1 NASPSPKPAV
11 PLCRASPAA
20 ARPPCGSGGCAHAHC
35 ALRRRAQFRVT
46 VAMEAGQGPGPSGDA
61 AEREVPR
68 PYVPT
73 EEERR
78 LLKEC
83 AEESFRYRAF
93 PLAAVSMLGTSF
105 LIRKVAG
112 MCGYLAGKISYLPT
126 CSEKFK
132 KLKDSPIGD
141 VLRQAQRHS
150 SPNRSSRKSEFSDVP
165 SQSFTE
171 SSSPRAGFPPS
182 SSYSDDY
189 SSTDRAL
196 SSYEPIPFSASLNE
210 SSPTGITD
218 YAVQEPAPIPEES
231 RKKKGITYEELRNKH
246 RQTYDVMQPPK
257 AETPSKFSQEKPA
270 KEVKVNK
277 YGDTWDE

>member
-1 NASPSPKPAV
+1 
-11 PLCRASPAA
+11 
-20 ARPPCGSGGCAHAHC
+20 
-35 ALRRRAQFRVT
+35 
-46 VAMEAGQGPGPSGDA
+46 MEAGPGPGGGELGDT
-61 AEREVPR
+61 AERELPK

-83 AEESFRYRAF
+83 AEESARYRAF

-105 LIRKVAG
+105 LIKKGILRDSSRFGSFVKVAFAG
-112 MCGYLAGKISYLPT
+112 VCGYMAGKISYLPI

-132 KLKDSPIGD
+132 QLKDSPIGD

-150 SPNRSSRKSEFSDVP
+150 SPIRSSRKSEFSDMP
-165 SQSFTE
+165 PQSYAE
-171 SSSPRAGFPPS
+171 SSSPRAGYPLP

-196 SSYEPIPFSASLNE
+196 SSYEPVPFSASLNE

-218 YAVQEPAPIPEES
+218 YAAQDPAPIPEES

-246 RQTYDVMQPPK
+246 RETYEVMLPPK

>member
-1 NASPSPKPAV
+1 MTITKSKESKDLSSVPK
-11 PLCRASPAA
+11 
-20 ARPPCGSGGCAHAHC
+20 
-35 ALRRRAQFRVT
+35 
-46 VAMEAGQGPGPSGDA
+46 
-61 AEREVPR
+61 

-83 AEESFRYRAF
+83 SEESSRYRAF
-93 PLAAVSMLGTSF
+93 PLAAASMLATSL
-105 LIRKVAG
+105 LIRKGILRDNSRFGSLIKVAFAG
-112 MCGYLAGKISYLPT
+112 TCGYMAGKISYLPI

-132 KLKDSPIGD
+132 RLKDSPIGD

-150 SPNRSSRKSEFSDVP
+150 SHNRSSRKSEFSDMP
-165 SQSFTE
+165 SQAFTE
-171 SSSPRAGFPPS
+171 SSSQRPGSPLA

-196 SSYEPIPFSASLNE
+196 SSYEPVPFSASLNE

-218 YAVQEPAPIPEES
+218 YTVQEPAPIAEEG
-231 RKKKGITYEELRNKH
+231 RKKKGISYEELRNKH
-246 RQTYDVMQPPK
+246 RETYEVMSPPK
-257 AETPSKFSQEKPA
+257 AETPNKFSQERPA

>member
-1 NASPSPKPAV
+1 
-11 PLCRASPAA
+11 
-20 ARPPCGSGGCAHAHC
+20 
-35 ALRRRAQFRVT
+35 
-46 VAMEAGQGPGPSGDA
+46 MEAGQGSGPGGDA
-61 AEREVPR
+61 AEREVPK

-105 LIRKVAG
+105 LIRKGVLRDTSRFGSFIKVAFAG
-112 MCGYLAGKISYLPT
+112 MCGYLAGKISYLPI

-150 SPNRSSRKSEFSDVP
+150 SPNRSSRKSEFSDIP

-171 SSSPRAGFPPS
+171 SSSSRAGFPLS

-189 SSTDRAL
+189 SSTDRGL

-218 YAVQEPAPIPEES
+218 YTVQEPAPVPEES

-246 RQTYDVMQPPK
+246 RGTYDVMVPPK
-257 AETPSKFSQEKPA
+257 AETPSKLPQEKPA

>member
-1 NASPSPKPAV
+1 
-11 PLCRASPAA
+11 
-20 ARPPCGSGGCAHAHC
+20 
-35 ALRRRAQFRVT
+35 
-46 VAMEAGQGPGPSGDA
+46 MEAGQGPGGRELGDPP
-61 AEREVPR
+61 ENTVPKH
-68 PYVPT
+68 YVPT

-83 AEESFRYRAF
+83 AEESARYR
-93 PLAAVSMLGTSF
+93 
-105 LIRKVAG
+105 VAG
-112 MCGYLAGKISYLPT
+112 TCGYLAGKISYLPI

-150 SPNRSSRKSEFSDVP
+150 SHSYSSRKSEFSDMP

-171 SSSPRAGFPPS
+171 PSPKAEFPMTS
-182 SSYSDDY
+182 GYSDDY

-196 SSYEPIPFSASLNE
+196 SSYEPVPFSASLNE

-218 YAVQEPAPIPEES
+218 YNVQETPPVPEES
-231 RKKKGITYEELRNKH
+231 RKKKSVTYEELRNKH
-246 RQTYDVMQPPK
+246 RETYGVMSPLK
-257 AETPSKFSQEKPA
+257 AETPGKFPQERPV

>member
-1 NASPSPKPAV
+1 
-11 PLCRASPAA
+11 
-20 ARPPCGSGGCAHAHC
+20 
-35 ALRRRAQFRVT
+35 Q
-46 VAMEAGQGPGPSGDA
+46 
-61 AEREVPR
+61 RELPV

-83 AEESFRYRAF
+83 AEESARYRAF

-105 LIRKVAG
+105 LIRKGNHINPSFFFSFPKVAG
-112 MCGYLAGKISYLPT
+112 LCGYMAGKISYLPV

-132 KLKDSPIGD
+132 RLKDSPIGD

-150 SPNRSSRKSEFSDVP
+150 SHNRSSRKSEFSDMP
-165 SQSFTE
+165 SQSFSE
-171 SSSPRAGFPPS
+171 PSSPGAGVGTLS

-196 SSYEPIPFSASLNE
+196 SSYEPVPFSASLNE

-218 YAVQEPAPIPEES
+218 YNVQDPAPVPEES

-246 RQTYDVMQPPK
+246 RETYEVMQPPK
-257 AETPSKFSQEKPA
+257 AETPSKFSQEKRA
-270 KEVKVNK
+270 KEGK
-277 YGDTWDE
+277 

>member
-1 NASPSPKPAV
+1 MPLSGTSQLRPGRAACWWERTRVGVTALTNNTVPK
-11 PLCRASPAA
+11 
-20 ARPPCGSGGCAHAHC
+20 H
-35 ALRRRAQFRVT
+35 
-46 VAMEAGQGPGPSGDA
+46 
-61 AEREVPR
+61 
-68 PYVPT
+68 YVPT

-83 AEESFRYRAF
+83 AEESARYRAF
-93 PLAAVSMLGTSF
+93 PLAAASMLATSF
-105 LIRKVAG
+105 LIKKGILRDSSRFGSFTKVAFAG
-112 MCGYLAGKISYLPT
+112 MCGYLAGKISYLPI

-150 SPNRSSRKSEFSDVP
+150 SHSYSSRKSEFSDMP
-165 SQSFTE
+165 FQSFTE
-171 SSSPRAGFPPS
+171 SPPKAGFSPS
-182 SSYSDDY
+182 SGYSDDY

-196 SSYEPIPFSASLNE
+196 SSYEPVPFSASLNE

-218 YAVQEPAPIPEES
+218 YNVQETPPIPEES
-231 RKKKGITYEELRNKH
+231 RKKKSVTYEELRNKH
-246 RQTYDVMQPPK
+246 RETYEVMSPLK
-257 AETPSKFSQEKPA
+257 AETPGKFPQERPV

>member
-1 NASPSPKPAV
+1 
-11 PLCRASPAA
+11 
-20 ARPPCGSGGCAHAHC
+20 
-35 ALRRRAQFRVT
+35 
-46 VAMEAGQGPGPSGDA
+46 MEAGQGPGGGGGEVGDPV
-61 AEREVPR
+61 EREVPK

-83 AEESFRYRAF
+83 AEESARYRAF
-93 PLAAVSMLGTSF
+93 PLAAVSMLATSL
-105 LIRKVAG
+105 LIRKGVLKDSSRFGSFVKVAFAG
-112 MCGYLAGKISYLPT
+112 MCGYLGGKISYLPV

-150 SPNRSSRKSEFSDVP
+150 SHK
-165 SQSFTE
+165 
-171 SSSPRAGFPPS
+171 AGFPLS

-196 SSYEPIPFSASLNE
+196 SSYEPVPFSASLNE

-218 YAVQEPAPIPEES
+218 YTAQDPAPIPEES

-246 RQTYDVMQPPK
+246 RETYEIMQPPK
-257 AETPSKFSQEKPA
+257 AETPSKFSQEKTA

>member
-1 NASPSPKPAV
+1 MCAFSGTSGPSCPG
-11 PLCRASPAA
+11 A
-20 ARPPCGSGGCAHAHC
+20 ARPGSRCP
-35 ALRRRAQFRVT
+35 RP
-46 VAMEAGQGPGPSGDA
+46 AMEAGQGPGGRELGDPP
-61 AEREVPR
+61 ENTVPKH
-68 PYVPT
+68 YVPT

-83 AEESFRYRAF
+83 AEESARYRAF
-93 PLAAVSMLGTSF
+93 PLAAASMLATSF
-105 LIRKVAG
+105 LIKKGILRDSSRFGSFTKVAFAG
-112 MCGYLAGKISYLPT
+112 MCGYLAGKISYLPI

-150 SPNRSSRKSEFSDVP
+150 SHSYSSRKSEFSDMP
-165 SQSFTE
+165 FQSFTE
-171 SSSPRAGFPPS
+171 SSPKAGFSPS
-182 SSYSDDY
+182 SGYSDDY

-196 SSYEPIPFSASLNE
+196 SSYEPVPFSASLNE

-218 YAVQEPAPIPEES
+218 YNVQETPPIPEES
-231 RKKKGITYEELRNKH
+231 RKKKSVTYEELRNKH
-246 RQTYDVMQPPK
+246 RETYEVMSPLK
-257 AETPSKFSQEKPA
+257 AETPGKFPQERPV

>member
-1 NASPSPKPAV
+1 K
-11 PLCRASPAA
+11 
-20 ARPPCGSGGCAHAHC
+20 
-35 ALRRRAQFRVT
+35 
-46 VAMEAGQGPGPSGDA
+46 
-61 AEREVPR
+61 REVPR

-83 AEESFRYRAF
+83 AEESARYRAF
-93 PLAAVSMLGTSF
+93 PLAAVSMLATSF
-105 LIRKVAG
+105 LIRKGVLRDASRFGSFTKVAFAG
-112 MCGYLAGKISYLPT
+112 MCGYLAGKISYLPI

-150 SPNRSSRKSEFSDVP
+150 SHHRSSRKSEFSDTP
-165 SQSFTE
+165 SQSFAE
-171 SSSPRAGFPPS
+171 SSSPRAGFPLS
-182 SSYSDDY
+182 STYSDDY

-196 SSYEPIPFSASLNE
+196 SSYEPVPFSASLNE

-218 YAVQEPAPIPEES
+218 YTVQDPAPIPEES

-246 RQTYDVMQPPK
+246 RETYEVMLPPK

>member
-1 NASPSPKPAV
+1 
-11 PLCRASPAA
+11 
-20 ARPPCGSGGCAHAHC
+20 
-35 ALRRRAQFRVT
+35 
-46 VAMEAGQGPGPSGDA
+46 MEAGQGPGPGGDA
-61 AEREVPR
+61 AQREVPK

-83 AEESFRYRAF
+83 AEESARYRAF

-105 LIRKVAG
+105 LIRKGVLRDSSRFGSFMKVAFAG
-112 MCGYLAGKISYLPT
+112 MCGYLAGKISYLPI

-150 SPNRSSRKSEFSDVP
+150 SPNRSSRKSEFSDLP

-171 SSSPRAGFPPS
+171 SSSPRPGFAPS

-189 SSTDRAL
+189 SSTDRGL

-218 YAVQEPAPIPEES
+218 YTVEEPAPIPEET

-246 RQTYDVMQPPK
+246 RETYDIMQPPK
-257 AETPSKFSQEKPA
+257 AETPNKFSQEKPA

>member
-1 NASPSPKPAV
+1 
-11 PLCRASPAA
+11 
-20 ARPPCGSGGCAHAHC
+20 
-35 ALRRRAQFRVT
+35 
-46 VAMEAGQGPGPSGDA
+46 MEAGQGPGPGPGPGPGGDA
-61 AEREVPR
+61 AEREIPR

-105 LIRKVAG
+105 LIRKGVLRDSSRFGSFIKVAFAG
-112 MCGYLAGKISYLPT
+112 MCGYLAGKISYLPI

-150 SPNRSSRKSEFSDVP
+150 SPNRSSRKSEFSDISSDIQS

-218 YAVQEPAPIPEES
+218 YTVQEPAPIPEEG

-246 RQTYDVMQPPK
+246 RQAYDVMQPPK
-257 AETPSKFSQEKPA
+257 AETPSKFSQERPA

>member
-1 NASPSPKPAV
+1 
-11 PLCRASPAA
+11 
-20 ARPPCGSGGCAHAHC
+20 
-35 ALRRRAQFRVT
+35 
-46 VAMEAGQGPGPSGDA
+46 MEAGQGPGPGPGGDR
-61 AEREVPR
+61 AEREVPK

-83 AEESFRYRAF
+83 AEESFRYRGVLTDTSRFGSFIKVAF
-93 PLAAVSMLGTSF
+93 
-105 LIRKVAG
+105 AG
-112 MCGYLAGKISYLPT
+112 MCGYLAGKISYLPI

-150 SPNRSSRKSEFSDVP
+150 SPNRSSRKSEFSEVP

-171 SSSPRAGFPPS
+171 SSSPSAGFPPS

-196 SSYEPIPFSASLNE
+196 SSYEPVPFSASLNE

-218 YAVQEPAPIPEES
+218 YSVQEPAPVPEES

-246 RQTYDVMQPPK
+246 RQTYEVMQPPK

-270 KEVKVNK
+270 KEGNTLI
-277 YGDTWDE
+277 YTNICEI

>member
-1 NASPSPKPAV
+1 MSLGRHSNSV
-11 PLCRASPAA
+11 
-20 ARPPCGSGGCAHAHC
+20 AH
-35 ALRRRAQFRVT
+35 
-46 VAMEAGQGPGPSGDA
+46 
-61 AEREVPR
+61 
-68 PYVPT
+68 
-73 EEERR
+73 
-78 LLKEC
+78 LLNVIENIENC
-83 AEESFRYRAF
+83 ILSSCFFFFTAF

-105 LIRKVAG
+105 LIRKGVLRDSSRFGSFIKVAFAG
-112 MCGYLAGKISYLPT
+112 MCGYLAGKISYLPI

-150 SPNRSSRKSEFSDVP
+150 SPNRSSRKSEFSDISSDIQT

-171 SSSPRAGFPPS
+171 SSPPRAGFPPS
-182 SSYSDDY
+182 STYSDEY

-196 SSYEPIPFSASLNE
+196 SSYEPVPFSASLNE

-218 YAVQEPAPIPEES
+218 YTVQEPAPIPEEG

-257 AETPSKFSQEKPA
+257 TETPSKFSQEKPA

>member
-1 NASPSPKPAV
+1 
-11 PLCRASPAA
+11 
-20 ARPPCGSGGCAHAHC
+20 
-35 ALRRRAQFRVT
+35 
-46 VAMEAGQGPGPSGDA
+46 MEAGQGPGGGEVGDP
-61 AEREVPR
+61 AENSVPK

-73 EEERR
+73 EEERQ

-83 AEESFRYRAF
+83 GEESARYR
-93 PLAAVSMLGTSF
+93 
-105 LIRKVAG
+105 VAG
-112 MCGYLAGKISYLPT
+112 TCGYLAGKISYLPI

-150 SPNRSSRKSEFSDVP
+150 SHNRSSRKSEFSDIP

-171 SSSPRAGFPPS
+171 SSSQRPGSPLSP
-182 SSYSDDY
+182 SYSDDY

-196 SSYEPIPFSASLNE
+196 SSYEPVPFSASLNE

-218 YAVQEPAPIPEES
+218 YTVQDPAPVPEES
-231 RKKKGITYEELRNKH
+231 RKKKGISYEELRNKH
-246 RQTYDVMQPPK
+246 RETYEVMLPPK
-257 AETPSKFSQEKPA
+257 AETPIKFSQEKPV

>member
-1 NASPSPKPAV
+1 
-11 PLCRASPAA
+11 
-20 ARPPCGSGGCAHAHC
+20 
-35 ALRRRAQFRVT
+35 
-46 VAMEAGQGPGPSGDA
+46 MEAGQGPGPGGDA
-61 AEREVPR
+61 AERGIPKS
-68 PYVPT
+68 YVPT

-105 LIRKVAG
+105 LIRKGVLRDSSRFGSFVKVAFAG
-112 MCGYLAGKISYLPT
+112 MCGYLAGKISYLPI

-182 SSYSDDY
+182 SYSDDY

-196 SSYEPIPFSASLNE
+196 SSYEPVPFSASLNE

-218 YAVQEPAPIPEES
+218 YTVQEPAPIPEES
-231 RKKKGITYEELRNKH
+231 PKKKGITYEELRNKH
-246 RQTYDVMQPPK
+246 RQTYEVMQPPK
-257 AETPSKFSQEKPA
+257 AEPPSKFPQEKPA
-270 KEVKVNK
+270 KEGNILI
-277 YGDTWDE
+277 YSNT

>member
-1 NASPSPKPAV
+1 K
-11 PLCRASPAA
+11 
-20 ARPPCGSGGCAHAHC
+20 
-35 ALRRRAQFRVT
+35 
-46 VAMEAGQGPGPSGDA
+46 
-61 AEREVPR
+61 REVPK

-73 EEERR
+73 EEEKR

-83 AEESFRYRAF
+83 AEESARYRAF

-105 LIRKVAG
+105 LIKKGILRDSSRFGSFTKVAFAG
-112 MCGYLAGKISYLPT
+112 MCGYLAGKISYLPI

-150 SPNRSSRKSEFSDVP
+150 SPNRSTRKSEFSDMP

-171 SSSPRAGFPPS
+171 PSSPRAGFPLS
-182 SSYSDDY
+182 SGYSDDY

-196 SSYEPIPFSASLNE
+196 STYEPIPFSASLNE

-218 YAVQEPAPIPEES
+218 YTVDEPAPVPEES

-246 RQTYDVMQPPK
+246 RGTHDVMLPPK
-257 AETPSKFSQEKPA
+257 AESPNKFSQEKPA
-270 KEVKVNK
+270 KEGKAVMYSNT
-277 YGDTWDE
+277 Y

>member
-1 NASPSPKPAV
+1 
-11 PLCRASPAA
+11 
-20 ARPPCGSGGCAHAHC
+20 
-35 ALRRRAQFRVT
+35 
-46 VAMEAGQGPGPSGDA
+46 MEAGQGPGPGPGGDA
-61 AEREVPR
+61 AQREVPK

-105 LIRKVAG
+105 LIRKGVLRDTSRFGSFIKVAFAG
-112 MCGYLAGKISYLPT
+112 MCGYLAGKISYLPI

-171 SSSPRAGFPPS
+171 SSSPNAGFPPS
-182 SSYSDDY
+182 SSYLDDY

-196 SSYEPIPFSASLNE
+196 SNYEPVPFSASLNE

-218 YAVQEPAPIPEES
+218 YSAQEPAPVPEES

-246 RQTYDVMQPPK
+246 RQTYEVMQPPK

>member
-1 NASPSPKPAV
+1 
-11 PLCRASPAA
+11 
-20 ARPPCGSGGCAHAHC
+20 
-35 ALRRRAQFRVT
+35 
-46 VAMEAGQGPGPSGDA
+46 MEAGQGPGGGEVGDP
-61 AEREVPR
+61 AEREIPKA
-68 PYVPT
+68 YVPT

-83 AEESFRYRAF
+83 AEESARYRAF
-93 PLAAVSMLGTSF
+93 PLAAASMLATSF
-105 LIRKVAG
+105 LIRRGILRDSSRFGSFTKVAFAG
-112 MCGYLAGKISYLPT
+112 MCGYLAGKISYLPI

-150 SPNRSSRKSEFSDVP
+150 SHNRSSRKSEFSDMP

-171 SSSPRAGFPPS
+171 SSSPRSGFPLS

-196 SSYEPIPFSASLNE
+196 SSYEPVPFSASLNE

-218 YAVQEPAPIPEES
+218 YTVQDPAPIPEES

-246 RQTYDVMQPPK
+246 RETYEVMLPPK
-257 AETPSKFSQEKPA
+257 AETPNKFSQEKPA

>member
-1 NASPSPKPAV
+1 
-11 PLCRASPAA
+11 
-20 ARPPCGSGGCAHAHC
+20 
-35 ALRRRAQFRVT
+35 
-46 VAMEAGQGPGPSGDA
+46 MEAGQGPGG
-61 AEREVPR
+61 REVGDPAENSVPK

-83 AEESFRYRAF
+83 GEESARYRGKF
-93 PLAAVSMLGTSF
+93 GLLVNLFCVLRDNSRFGSLT
-105 LIRKVAG
+105 KVAFAG
-112 MCGYLAGKISYLPT
+112 TCGYLAGKISYLPI

-150 SPNRSSRKSEFSDVP
+150 SHNRSSRKSEFSDIP

-171 SSSPRAGFPPS
+171 SSSQRPGSPLS

-196 SSYEPIPFSASLNE
+196 SSYEPVPFSASLNE

-218 YAVQEPAPIPEES
+218 YTVQGVEEVTVKC
-231 RKKKGITYEELRNKH
+231 RVTYFGFTYE
-246 RQTYDVMQPPK
+246 VMLPPK
-257 AETPSKFSQEKPA
+257 AETPSKFSQEKPV

>member
-1 NASPSPKPAV
+1 KREIPK
-11 PLCRASPAA
+11 
-20 ARPPCGSGGCAHAHC
+20 
-35 ALRRRAQFRVT
+35 
-46 VAMEAGQGPGPSGDA
+46 
-61 AEREVPR
+61 

-83 AEESFRYRAF
+83 AEESARYRAF

-105 LIRKVAG
+105 LIKKGILRDSSRLGSFVKVAFAG
-112 MCGYLAGKISYLPT
+112 VCGYMAGKISYLPV

-132 KLKDSPIGD
+132 QLKDSPIGD

-150 SPNRSSRKSEFSDVP
+150 SPNRSSRKSEFSDMP
-165 SQSFTE
+165 SQPYTE
-171 SSSPRAGFPPS
+171 SSSPRAGYPLP

-196 SSYEPIPFSASLNE
+196 SSYEPVPFSASLNE

-218 YAVQEPAPIPEES
+218 YAAQDPAPIPEES

-246 RQTYDVMQPPK
+246 RETYEVMLPPK

-270 KEVKVNK
+270 KEGNIQI
-277 YGDTWDE
+277 YGN

>member
-1 NASPSPKPAV
+1 KNSVPK
-11 PLCRASPAA
+11 
-20 ARPPCGSGGCAHAHC
+20 
-35 ALRRRAQFRVT
+35 
-46 VAMEAGQGPGPSGDA
+46 
-61 AEREVPR
+61 

-83 AEESFRYRAF
+83 AQESARYRAY
-93 PLAAVSMLGTSF
+93 PLAAASMLATSF
-105 LIRKVAG
+105 LIRKGVLRDSSRLGSFTKVAFAG
-112 MCGYLAGKISYLPT
+112 ICGYLAGKISYLPI

-132 KLKDSPIGD
+132 KLQDSPIGD

-150 SPNRSSRKSEFSDVP
+150 SHSRFSRRSEFSDTP
-165 SQSFTE
+165 SQSFPE
-171 SSSPRAGFPPS
+171 SSPRAGFPPS
-182 SSYSDDY
+182 QSYSDDY

-196 SSYEPIPFSASLNE
+196 SSYEPVPFSASLNE

-218 YAVQEPAPIPEES
+218 YAVQETAPIPEES
-231 RKKKGITYEELRNKH
+231 RKKKSVTYEELRNKH
-246 RQTYDVMQPPK
+246 RETYEVMSPPK
-257 AETPSKFSQEKPA
+257 AETPGRFPQQKPA

>member
-1 NASPSPKPAV
+1 
-11 PLCRASPAA
+11 
-20 ARPPCGSGGCAHAHC
+20 
-35 ALRRRAQFRVT
+35 
-46 VAMEAGQGPGPSGDA
+46 MEAGQGPGPGGDTGQ
-61 AEREVPR
+61 REVPK
-68 PYVPT
+68 PYMPT
-73 EEERR
+73 EEEKR

-83 AEESFRYRAF
+83 AEESARYRAF

-105 LIRKVAG
+105 LIRKGVLRDSSRFGSVIKVAFAG
-112 MCGYLAGKISYLPT
+112 MCGYMAGKISYLPI

-165 SQSFTE
+165 FQSFTE

-189 SSTDRAL
+189 SSTDRGL
-196 SSYEPIPFSASLNE
+196 STYEPIPFSASLNE

-218 YAVQEPAPIPEES
+218 YTVEDPPPIPEES

-246 RQTYDVMQPPK
+246 RGTYDVMQPPK
-257 AETPSKFSQEKPA
+257 TESANKFSQEKPA
-270 KEVKVNK
+270 KEGNIGI
-277 YGDTWDE
+277 YRNT